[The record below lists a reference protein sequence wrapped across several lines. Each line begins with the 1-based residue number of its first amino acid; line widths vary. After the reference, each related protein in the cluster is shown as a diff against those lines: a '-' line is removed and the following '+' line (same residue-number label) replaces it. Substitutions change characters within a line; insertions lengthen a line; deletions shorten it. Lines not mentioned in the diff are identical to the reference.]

1 MPDLVSHAA
10 SAFVF
15 RNIFIKLKSCQG
27 NYFLMVLFGVFL
39 PDFVSRGCIVIF
51 PEFFH
56 VSQFFHTPFACFFQ
70 TLIISCLFVREQR
83 SMVFTG
89 ITFGWILH
97 QLFDAFQI
105 TVGPGNYYYFWPI
118 YDKPLS
124 LEIFL
129 ASNWKYVAILTA
141 LAALLTDQKI
151 IIWLKT
157 RIRGKHLKF
166 RKNEVD

>member
-1 MPDLVSHAA
+1 
-10 SAFVF
+10 
-15 RNIFIKLKSCQG
+15 
-27 NYFLMVLFGVFL
+27 MVIFGVFL
-39 PDFVSRGCIVIF
+39 PDFVSRGCIVII
-51 PEFFH
+51 PEFFL

-83 SMVFTG
+83 RNVFTG

-124 LEIFL
+124 LKIFL
-129 ASNWKYVAILTA
+129 ASHWKYVAILTT
-141 LAALLTDQKI
+141 LVALLTDQKI

-157 RIRGKHLKF
+157 RIGGK
-166 RKNEVD
+166 NI

>member
-15 RNIFIKLKSCQG
+15 RNIFLKLKSCQG
-27 NYFLMVLFGVFL
+27 NYFLMVIFGVFL
-39 PDFVSRGCIVIF
+39 PDFVSRGCIVII
-51 PEFFH
+51 PEFFL

-83 SMVFTG
+83 LNVFTG

-105 TVGPGNYYYFWPI
+105 TVGPGNYYYFWPLF
-118 YDKPLS
+118 DQALS
-124 LEIFL
+124 LNIFL
-129 ASNWKYVAILTA
+129 AGNWMYVAIITTLVAILTH
-141 LAALLTDQKI
+141 QKTI
-151 IIWLKT
+151 LWLK
-157 RIRGKHLKF
+157 RRLD
-166 RKNEVD
+166 RKKVNSAKN